1 MRLGTPSSPTA
12 LIPLAGEAVGTTAYP
27 ELRHCFISETP
38 LLDERTMDSLIPVF
52 TLIFGAVV
60 GVVATWLALHAK
72 WHRGFDDGRA
82 ASATE
87 LAALNERVA
96 AKDRELQKLQESFD
110 EEAAVSDS
118 LRHENARLQANLEG
132 ERRAAHERA
141 ESFKQAAEALAE
153 KFKALSRDALKDNN
167 QEFLNLARATLEKF
181 QATAKGDLEQRQQ
194 AIDQLVKPLRESLDK
209 VDGKIEEMER
219 IRAGA
224 YSGLIEQVK
233 TLAASQQQLQSE
245 TGNLVKA
252 LRTPHI
258 RGRWGEIQLRRVVEL
273 AGMLQYCD
281 FTEQASVA
289 TEDSRI
295 RPDVIVRLP
304 GNRTIV
310 VDAKVPF
317 EAFYESISTTDD
329 VVRLDRLKEHARLVR
344 THIGNLSRK
353 SYWETVQPT
362 PEFVL
367 LFLPGENFYSAALE
381 QDPKLIEDGI
391 NQRVIIATPTTL
403 IALLKA
409 ISYGWQQEQ
418 RAANADEVG
427 KLGKEL
433 YDRMRTFINYFADI
447 GRNLDRALESYNKG
461 VGSLEARVLVT
472 ARKFKERGA
481 IAGEEIDT
489 LEPVDKS
496 TRVLNLDE
504 GGLFPELVAAE
515 PVDDDEDDES
525 LPLLSSKTAA
535 GQG

>member
-1 MRLGTPSSPTA
+1 
-12 LIPLAGEAVGTTAYP
+12 
-27 ELRHCFISETP
+27 
-38 LLDERTMDSLIPVF
+38 MDSLIPVL
-52 TLIFGAVV
+52 TLIFGALV
-60 GVVATWLALHAK
+60 GGLVAWLALHAK
-72 WHRGFDDGRA
+72 WHRGFDDGKA

-87 LAALNERVA
+87 LAALQERVA
-96 AKDRELQKLQESFD
+96 AKDRELQKLQQTFEGEVTEGD
-110 EEAAVSDS
+110 R
-118 LRHENARLQANLEG
+118 LRNDNARLLADLEG
-132 ERRAAHERA
+132 ERRAAQERS
-141 ESFKQAAEALAE
+141 ESFKRVTEELAE

-181 QATAKGDLEQRQQ
+181 QVSAKGELDQRQQ
-194 AIDQLVKPLRESLDK
+194 AIDQLVKPLKDSLEK
-209 VDGKIEEMER
+209 VDGKIGELEKA
-219 IRAGA
+219 RAGA
-224 YSGLIEQVK
+224 YAELREQVRA
-233 TLAASQQQLQSE
+233 LATSQMQLQSE

-281 FTEQASVA
+281 FTEQETVA
-289 TEDSRI
+289 TEDGRI

-317 EAFYESISTTDD
+317 EAFYESISATDD
-329 VVRLDRLKEHARLVR
+329 VVRIDRLKEHARLVR
-344 THIGNLSRK
+344 THIGALSRK

-433 YDRMRTFINYFADI
+433 YDRMRTFVNYFADI

-481 IAGEEIDT
+481 IAGEEIET
-489 LEPVDKS
+489 IEPVDKS
-496 TRVLNLDE
+496 TRTLSLDE

-515 PVDDDEDDES
+515 AEPDEDDS
-525 LPLLSSKTAA
+525 MPLLNIKVASA
-535 GQG
+535 GEKS

>member
-1 MRLGTPSSPTA
+1 MTDVIPV
-12 LIPLAGEAVGTTAYP
+12 LILLAGAALGAVIAW
-27 ELRHCFISETP
+27 
-38 LLDERTMDSLIPVF
+38 
-52 TLIFGAVV
+52 LIFR
-60 GVVATWLALHAK
+60 AK
-72 WHRGFDDGRA
+72 ANSAFEDGKNE
-82 ASATE
+82 SATQLATFHERLVSKDNE
-87 LAALNERVA
+87 LL
-96 AKDRELQKLQESFD
+96 KLQQAFEG
-110 EEAAVSDS
+110 EVSERAG
-118 LRHENARLQANLEG
+118 LREHNSRLQADLEG
-132 ERRAAHERA
+132 ERRAAQERT
-141 ESFKQAAEALAE
+141 ESFKRVTEELAE

-181 QATAKGDLEQRQQ
+181 QATAKGDLDQRQQ
-194 AIDQLVKPLRESLDK
+194 AIDQLVKPLKESLEK
-209 VDGKIEEMER
+209 VDGKIGEIEKA
-219 IRAGA
+219 RAGA
-224 YSGLIEQVK
+224 YAELREQVRG
-233 TLAASQQQLQSE
+233 LATSQLQLQAE

-273 AGMLQYCD
+273 AGMVQYCD
-281 FTEQASVA
+281 FSEQANVT
-289 TEDSRI
+289 TEDGRI

-317 EAFYESISTTDD
+317 EAFYESISATDD
-329 VVRLDRLKEHARLVR
+329 AIRIERLKEHARLVR
-344 THIGNLSRK
+344 THIGHLSRK
-353 SYWETVQPT
+353 SYWEACQPT

-433 YDRMRTFINYFADI
+433 YDRLRTFVNYFADI

-461 VGSLEARVLVT
+461 VGSLEARVMVT

-481 IAGEEIDT
+481 IAGEEIEIIDS
-489 LEPVDKS
+489 VDKTS
-496 TRVLNLDE
+496 RVLTLDE
-504 GGLFPELVAAE
+504 GGLFPELVAGE
-515 PVDDDEDDES
+515 PEPEPDDDKH
-525 LPLLSSKTAA
+525 PLLNVKSARA
-535 GQG
+535 GES

>member
-1 MRLGTPSSPTA
+1 MND
-12 LIPLAGEAVGTTAYP
+12 
-27 ELRHCFISETP
+27 
-38 LLDERTMDSLIPVF
+38 LLPV
-52 TLIFGAVV
+52 LLVLFGAIIGAAISWFVFRSK
-60 GVVATWLALHAK
+60 AN
-72 WHRGFDDGRA
+72 RSYEDGKA
-82 ASATE
+82 DSAT
-87 LAALNERVA
+87 AIATLNERLT
-96 AKDRELQKLQESFD
+96 AKDRELQKLQGALDRETAERARVNDETSTLKAQLAAEQRGARERDESF
-110 EEAAVSDS
+110 
-118 LRHENARLQANLEG
+118 RQATTELTD
-132 ERRAAHERA
+132 R
-141 ESFKQAAEALAE
+141 
-153 KFKALSRDALKDNN
+153 FKALSRDALKDNN

-181 QATAKGDLEQRQQ
+181 QATAKGDLDQRQQ
-194 AIDQLVKPLRESLDK
+194 AIDQLVKPLKESLEK
-209 VDGKIEEMER
+209 VDGKIGEIER
-219 IRAGA
+219 SRAGA
-224 YSGLIEQVK
+224 YAELREQVRA
-233 TLAASQQQLQSE
+233 LATSQLQLQAE

-273 AGMLQYCD
+273 AGMVQYCD
-281 FTEQASVA
+281 FTEQE
-289 TEDSRI
+289 TITNEDGRM

-317 EAFYESISTTDD
+317 EAFYESISTPDD
-329 VVRLDRLKEHARLVR
+329 GIRIDRLKEHARLVR
-344 THIGNLSRK
+344 AHIGALSRK
-353 SYWETVQPT
+353 SYWEAVQPT

-433 YDRMRTFINYFADI
+433 YDRLRTFLTHLSDI
-447 GRNLDRALESYNKG
+447 GKNLDRALESYNRG

-481 IAGEEIDT
+481 ITGDEIESP
-489 LEPVDKS
+489 EPIDKS
-496 TRVLNLDE
+496 TRALSLDE
-504 GGLFPELVAAE
+504 GGLFPELVAPE
-515 PVDDDEDDES
+515 PEFNEDES
-525 LPLLSSKTAA
+525 MPLLSSRSA
-535 GQG
+535 GAGENK